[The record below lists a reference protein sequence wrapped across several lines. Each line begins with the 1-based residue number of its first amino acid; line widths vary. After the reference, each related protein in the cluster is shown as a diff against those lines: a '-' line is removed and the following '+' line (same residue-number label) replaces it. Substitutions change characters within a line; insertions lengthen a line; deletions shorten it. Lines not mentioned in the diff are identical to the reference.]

1 MIMMY
6 NACQD
11 FPFQGPRHTEYN
23 ICEAIRE
30 HTLAGLDGALVVTVH
45 KTQTGL

>member
-1 MIMMY
+1 MY

-23 ICEAIRE
+23 ICEAIKE
-30 HTLAGLDGALVVTVH
+30 HTLTGLDGALVVPVH
-45 KTQTGL
+45 KTQARL